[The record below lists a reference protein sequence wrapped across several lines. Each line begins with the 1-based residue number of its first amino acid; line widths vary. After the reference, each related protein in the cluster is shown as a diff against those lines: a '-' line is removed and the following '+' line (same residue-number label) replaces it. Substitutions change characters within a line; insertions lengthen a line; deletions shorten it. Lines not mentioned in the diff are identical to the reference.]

1 MSSKF
6 LEMLREKKKLIAEY
20 AFYLFVLVFILY
32 LAPTFLM
39 EKIVVDGTS
48 MQQTL
53 QDGDHVLIEKV
64 SRYFE
69 GPERF
74 DIIVFTKK
82 AAKKEKVYIKRI
94 IGMPGDKIQIVG
106 DVIFIN
112 DQAIPENYGSDSML
126 YAGIA
131 AEPLILA
138 EDEYFVLG
146 DNRNNSSDSRTDMVG
161 SIKRKDI
168 IGKAWVRVWPLSDF
182 EVIAHQ

>member
-146 DNRNNSSDSRTDMVG
+146 DHRSISADSRSESVG
-161 SIKRKDI
+161 VVKKSEIDGVV
-168 IGKAWVRVWPLSDF
+168 IGRIYPFSEFGKVD
-182 EVIAHQ
+182 